1 LAEAMSRRPAGLRSV
16 LLPLGGILALV
27 GLVLGLWILIDDQL
41 SANLTAVLYDLIG
54 DGAEANALRVGGGNR
69 TVAKFLLAGVALA
82 VGVGGIWLFYAGLN
96 AIVETFVP
104 RQQQRILPW
113 VFVGPAL
120 VLLALFLVWPV
131 VSTIIKSLTLGA
143 GVGNYEWALTRPE
156 NHSMYFNNL
165 LWLVVGV
172 AGAVGLGLLIAA
184 LVDRV
189 KHESL
194 AKTFVFLP
202 LAISLVGASVIWRF
216 VYAWQRPGTPQYGLL
231 NAIWTFFGGEP
242 VPWIQTDDFKI
253 NTFLMIVI
261 LIWLQTGFCMVILS
275 AAIKGVPVEIT
286 EASRLDGAS
295 ERQLFFRVIVPM
307 IKGTLAT
314 VMITTAIVVLKVFDI
329 VYVMT
334 GGRFD
339 SNVVANEMYS
349 QAFAS
354 NNYGRASALAVVL
367 FVAVLPLLVVNIR
380 NIRRQGLVA

>member
-1 LAEAMSRRPAGLRSV
+1 MTDATTRRAGGLRSFV
-16 LLPLGGILALV
+16 LPLGGILALV

-41 SANLTAVLYDLIG
+41 SANLAAVLYDLVG
-54 DGAEANALRVGGGNR
+54 DSAEANALRVGGGNR
-69 TVAKFLLAGVALA
+69 TIAKFLLAGVALA

-96 AIVETFVP
+96 ALVEVFAP
-104 RQQQRILPW
+104 RQQGRILPW

-131 VSTIIKSLTLGA
+131 VSTTIKSLTLGA
-143 GVGNYEWALTRPE
+143 GAGNFQWALTRPE

-165 LWLVVGV
+165 LWLVVGI
-172 AGAVGLGLLIAA
+172 AGSVGLGLLIAA

-216 VYAWQRPGTPQYGLL
+216 VYAWKRPGTPQYGLL

-242 VPWIQTDDFKI
+242 VPWVQTDEFKI

-261 LIWLQTGFCMVILS
+261 LIWLQTGFVWSSCPPPS
-275 AAIKGVPVEIT
+275 RACPWRST

-295 ERQLFFRVIVPM
+295 ERQVFFRVDRTHDQGHP
-307 IKGTLAT
+307 
-314 VMITTAIVVLKVFDI
+314 
-329 VYVMT
+329 
-334 GGRFD
+334 
-339 SNVVANEMYS
+339 
-349 QAFAS
+349 
-354 NNYGRASALAVVL
+354 
-367 FVAVLPLLVVNIR
+367 
-380 NIRRQGLVA
+380 RRP